1 MGGSCQLATKS
12 DILDETFRAESA
24 SERTIRYTARPVAW
38 IPLSRYFR
46 SVIASFGDRGTS
58 DLFHGRRTSRV
69 RRLPTSVIQ
78 AAIRKLDLLNA
89 AHALL
94 DLRSPPGNRLE
105 LLKGDWEG
113 FHSIRVND
121 QWRLVF
127 RWVDNQAHD
136 VALVDYH

>member
-1 MGGSCQLATKS
+1 M
-12 DILDETFRAESA
+12 
-24 SERTIRYTARPVAW
+24 
-38 IPLSRYFR
+38 
-46 SVIASFGDRGTS
+46 IASFGDRGTS

-69 RRLPTSVIQ
+69 RRLPTSVTQ
-78 AAIRKLDLLNA
+78 AAIRKLDLLNG

-121 QWRLVF
+121 QWRIVF
-127 RWVDNQAHD
+127 RWADNQAHD